1 VISVPHQADLA
12 ALRQLNI
19 DGFFAAWRTMLG
31 WKYREM

>member
-19 DGFFAAWRTMLG
+19 DGFFAAWANLPG
-31 WKYREM
+31 WKYRDM